1 MDKKRSLGKAEIG
14 LFILMILSIPLYAL
28 ALFNGRLSALW
39 YIGDAL
45 VMIVW
50 IMVFILPKTLK
61 ELKQERKL

>member
-28 ALFNGRLSALW
+28 ALFNGGLSALW
-39 YIGDAL
+39 YIGEAL

-50 IMVFILPKTLK
+50 ILAFILPKILK
-61 ELKQERKL
+61 ELKKARKL